1 MASPTQHP
9 NSWFSDPSWLK
20 ALQVEQAVE
29 NVAVVRHSIKG
40 IPAAITPPWAL
51 ETGEANI
58 DDAQTLRRGLES
70 AALLL
75 VVCDLPPGVPCT
87 WEKPW
92 IVQQKHTRWLQ
103 AINGQFPS
111 LPKHRSK
118 QVRKALAQ
126 GLRLEPCADVALL
139 LQLHQKVRKRK
150 SIPSDAAALKRLLT
164 WILTSPHQSSY
175 MAYDNQNRAI
185 ASATFLHNNGRT
197 VYAFGGQERSKVS
210 ALATVLLIQQGIRDA
225 EKAGN
230 NIFDFGGSADEGVDR
245 FYAEFGAHAQPR
257 FRAIL
262 VKGWARPWLRVFR
275 PDLF

>member
-1 MASPTQHP
+1 M
-9 NSWFSDPSWLK
+9 
-20 ALQVEQAVE
+20 QVEQAVD
-29 NVAVVRHSIKG
+29 NAALARQRIKG

-51 ETGEANI
+51 ETGEITI
-58 DDAQTLRRGLES
+58 DHGQALRRTLES
-70 AALLL
+70 AALPL

-92 IVQQKHTRWLQ
+92 IVQHKHTRWLQ
-103 AINGQFPS
+103 AIDGQFPS

-118 QVRKALAQ
+118 QARKAVAQ

-139 LQLHQKVRKRK
+139 LQLHQQVRERK
-150 SIPSDAAALKRLLT
+150 SIPFDAAALKRLLT

-175 MAYDNQNRAI
+175 VVYDDQNQAI

-197 VYAFGGQERSKVS
+197 VYAFGGQERSNVS
-210 ALATVLLIQQGIRDA
+210 ALATVLLIQKGIRDA
-225 EKAGN
+225 EAVGN
-230 NIFDFGGSADEGVDR
+230 DIFDFGGSTDEGVDR
-245 FYAEFGAHAQPR
+245 FYAEFGAHAEPR

>member
-9 NSWFSDPSWLK
+9 NSWFSDPSWLQ
-20 ALQVEQAVE
+20 ALQVEQAVD
-29 NVAVVRHSIKG
+29 NAALARQRIKG

-51 ETGEANI
+51 ETGEITI
-58 DDAQTLRRGLES
+58 DHGQALRRTLES
-70 AALLL
+70 AALPL
-75 VVCDLPPGVPCT
+75 VVCDLPPGIPCT

-92 IVQQKHTRWLQ
+92 IVQHKHTRWLQ
-103 AINGQFPS
+103 AIDGQFPS

-118 QVRKALAQ
+118 QARKAVAQ
-126 GLRLEPCADVALL
+126 GLHLEPCADVALL
-139 LQLHQKVRKRK
+139 LQLHQKVRERK

-175 MAYDNQNRAI
+175 VVYDDQNQAI

-197 VYAFGGQERSKVS
+197 VYAFGGQERSNVS

-225 EKAGN
+225 EVVGN
-230 NIFDFGGSADEGVDR
+230 DIFDFGGSADEGVDR
-245 FYAEFGAHAQPR
+245 FYAEFGAHAEPR

>member
-9 NSWFSDPSWLK
+9 DSWFSDPQWLQ
-20 ALQVEQAVE
+20 ALQVGQAVDS
-29 NVAVVRHSIKG
+29 AALARLRIKG

-51 ETGEANI
+51 ETGEVTSDHVQA
-58 DDAQTLRRGLES
+58 LRRALES
-70 AALLL
+70 SALPL
-75 VVCDLPPGVPCT
+75 VVCDLPPGFPCM

-92 IVQQKHTRWLQ
+92 IVQQKHTRWLK
-103 AINGQFPS
+103 AVDGQFPP

-139 LQLHQKVRKRK
+139 LQLHQQVRERK
-150 SIPSDAAALKRLLT
+150 SIPSDAAALMRLLT
-164 WILTSPHQSSY
+164 WILTSPHQTSY
-175 MAYDNQNRAI
+175 VVYDDQNRAI
-185 ASATFLHNNGRT
+185 ASATFLHNKGRT
-197 VYAFGGQERSKVS
+197 VYAFGGQERSNVS

-225 EKAGN
+225 EAVGN
-230 NIFDFGGSADEGVDR
+230 DIFDFGGSADEGVDR
-245 FYAEFGAHAQPR
+245 FYAEFGAHAEPR

-262 VKGWARPWLRVFR
+262 VKGWAHPWLRVFR

>member
-29 NVAVVRHSIKG
+29 NVAVARHSIKG

-58 DDAQTLRRGLES
+58 DDAQALRRGLES

-92 IVQQKHTRWLQ
+92 IVQQKHTRWLR
-103 AINGQFPS
+103 AIDGQFPS

-139 LQLHQKVRKRK
+139 LQLHQQVRERK
-150 SIPSDAAALKRLLT
+150 SIPSNAAALKRLLT
-164 WILTSPHQSSY
+164 WIIASPHQSSY
-175 MAYDNQNRAI
+175 MAYDDQNRAI

-225 EKAGN
+225 EEVGN
-230 NIFDFGGSADEGVDR
+230 NTFDFGGSADEGVDR

>member
-1 MASPTQHP
+1 MTSPTQHP
-9 NSWFSDPSWLK
+9 NSWFSDPSWLQ
-20 ALQVEQAVE
+20 ALQVEQALDS
-29 NVAVVRHSIKG
+29 AALARQRIQG

-51 ETGEANI
+51 ETGEMTI
-58 DDAQTLRRGLES
+58 DHAQAIRRALES
-70 AALLL
+70 AALPL

-103 AINGQFPS
+103 AIDGQFPS

-126 GLRLEPCADVALL
+126 RLRLEPCADVALL
-139 LQLHQKVRKRK
+139 LQLHQQVRERK
-150 SIPSDAAALKRLLT
+150 SISSDTAALKRLLT
-164 WILTSPHQSSY
+164 WILTSPNQSSY
-175 MAYDNQNRAI
+175 VVYDDQNQAL
-185 ASATFLHNNGRT
+185 ASATFLHNKGRT
-197 VYAFGGQERSKVS
+197 IYAFGGQERSKVS

-225 EKAGN
+225 EKVGN
-230 NIFDFGGSADEGVDR
+230 DVFDFGGSADEGVDR
-245 FYAEFGAHAQPR
+245 FYAEFGAQAQTR

>member
-9 NSWFSDPSWLK
+9 NSWFSDPQWLQT
-20 ALQVEQAVE
+20 LQVGQAID
-29 NVAVVRHSIKG
+29 NVALACQRVKG

-51 ETGEANI
+51 ETGEITI
-58 DDAQTLRRGLES
+58 DHGQALRNALES
-70 AALLL
+70 AALPL

-92 IVQQKHTRWLQ
+92 IVQQKHTRWLK
-103 AINGQFPS
+103 AVNGQFPS

-126 GLRLEPCADVALL
+126 WLRVEPCADIALL
-139 LQLHQKVRKRK
+139 LQLHQQVRERK

-175 MAYDNQNRAI
+175 VVYDNENQAI
-185 ASATFLHNNGRT
+185 ASATFLHNKGRT
-197 VYAFGGQERSKVS
+197 IYAFGGQERSKVS

-225 EKAGN
+225 EKVGN
-230 NIFDFGGSADEGVDR
+230 GVFDFGGSADEGVDR
-245 FYAEFGAHAQPR
+245 FYAEFGAHAEPR
-257 FRAIL
+257 FRATR

>member
-1 MASPTQHP
+1 MTSPTQHP
-9 NSWFSDPSWLK
+9 NSWFSDPSWLQ
-20 ALQVEQAVE
+20 ALQVEQALDS
-29 NVAVVRHSIKG
+29 AALARQRIKG

-51 ETGEANI
+51 ETGEMTI
-58 DDAQTLRRGLES
+58 DDAQAIRRALES
-70 AALLL
+70 AALPL

-103 AINGQFPS
+103 AIDGQFPS

-126 GLRLEPCADVALL
+126 RLRLEPCADVALL
-139 LQLHQKVRKRK
+139 LQLHQQVRERK
-150 SIPSDAAALKRLLT
+150 SISSDTAALKRLLT
-164 WILTSPHQSSY
+164 WILTSPNQSSY
-175 MAYDNQNRAI
+175 VVYDDQNQAL
-185 ASATFLHNNGRT
+185 ASATFLHNKGRT
-197 VYAFGGQERSKVS
+197 IYAFGGQERSKVS

-225 EKAGN
+225 EKVGN
-230 NIFDFGGSADEGVDR
+230 DVFDFGGSADEGVDR
-245 FYAEFGAHAQPR
+245 FYAEFGAQAQTR

>member
-1 MASPTQHP
+1 M
-9 NSWFSDPSWLK
+9 
-20 ALQVEQAVE
+20 QVEQAVDS
-29 NVAVVRHSIKG
+29 AALARQRIKG

-51 ETGEANI
+51 ETGKITI
-58 DDAQTLRRGLES
+58 DHGQALRRALES
-70 AALLL
+70 AALPL
-75 VVCDLPPGVPCT
+75 VVCDLPPGVSCT

-92 IVQQKHTRWLQ
+92 TVQHKHTRWLQ
-103 AINGQFPS
+103 AIDGQFPS

-118 QVRKALAQ
+118 QARKAVAQ

-139 LQLHQKVRKRK
+139 LQLHQQVRERK

-175 MAYDNQNRAI
+175 VVYDDQNQAI

-197 VYAFGGQERSKVS
+197 VYAFGGQERSNVS

-225 EKAGN
+225 EAVGN
-230 NIFDFGGSADEGVDR
+230 DIFDFGGSADAGVDR
-245 FYAEFGAHAQPR
+245 FYAEFGAHAEPR

>member
-1 MASPTQHP
+1 MHP
-9 NSWFSDPSWLK
+9 LTAHPDSWFSDPHWLK
-20 ALQVEQAVE
+20 ALRVEQAIE
-29 NVAVVRHSIKG
+29 NASLARQRVKG
-40 IPAAITPPWAL
+40 LSAAITPPWAL
-51 ETGEANI
+51 ESGNVNNDTAR
-58 DDAQTLRRGLES
+58 TLRRALES
-70 AALLL
+70 AALTL

-92 IVQQKHTRWLQ
+92 IVQHKHTRWLQ
-103 AINGQFPS
+103 AIDGQFPS

-118 QVRKALAQ
+118 QARKAVAQ

-139 LQLHQKVRKRK
+139 LQLHQQVRERK

-175 MAYDNQNRAI
+175 VVYDDQNQAI

-197 VYAFGGQERSKVS
+197 VYAFGGQERSNVS
-210 ALATVLLIQQGIRDA
+210 ALATVLLIQQGILDA
-225 EKAGN
+225 EAVGN
-230 NIFDFGGSADEGVDR
+230 DIFDFGGSADEGVDR
-245 FYAEFGAHAQPR
+245 FYAEFGAHAEPR

>member
-9 NSWFSDPSWLK
+9 DSWFSDPQWLQ
-20 ALQVEQAVE
+20 ALQVGQAVDS
-29 NVAVVRHSIKG
+29 AALARLRIKG

-51 ETGEANI
+51 ETGEVTSDHVQA
-58 DDAQTLRRGLES
+58 LRRALES
-70 AALLL
+70 SALPL
-75 VVCDLPPGVPCT
+75 VVCDLPPGFPCM

-92 IVQQKHTRWLQ
+92 IVQQKHTRWLK
-103 AINGQFPS
+103 AVDGQFPP

-139 LQLHQKVRKRK
+139 LQLHQQVRERK
-150 SIPSDAAALKRLLT
+150 SIPSDAAALKRLLS
-164 WILTSPHQSSY
+164 WILTSPHQTSY
-175 MAYDNQNRAI
+175 VVYDDQNRAI
-185 ASATFLHNNGRT
+185 ASATFLHNKGRT
-197 VYAFGGQERSKVS
+197 VYAFGGQERSNVS

-225 EKAGN
+225 EAVGN
-230 NIFDFGGSADEGVDR
+230 DIFDFGGSADEGVDR
-245 FYAEFGAHAQPR
+245 FYAEFGAHAEPR

-262 VKGWARPWLRVFR
+262 VKGWAHPWLRVFR

>member
-9 NSWFSDPSWLK
+9 DSWFSDPQWLQ
-20 ALQVEQAVE
+20 ALQVGQAVDS
-29 NVAVVRHSIKG
+29 AALARLRIKG

-51 ETGEANI
+51 ETGEVTSDHVQA
-58 DDAQTLRRGLES
+58 LRRALES
-70 AALLL
+70 SALPL
-75 VVCDLPPGVPCT
+75 VVCDLPPSVPCA

-92 IVQQKHTRWLQ
+92 IVQQKHTRWLK
-103 AINGQFPS
+103 AVDGQFTP

-139 LQLHQKVRKRK
+139 LQLHQQVRERK
-150 SIPSDAAALKRLLT
+150 SIPSDAAALMRLLT
-164 WILTSPHQSSY
+164 WILTSPHQTSY
-175 MAYDNQNRAI
+175 VVCDDQNRAI
-185 ASATFLHNNGRT
+185 ASATFLHNKGRT
-197 VYAFGGQERSKVS
+197 VYAFGGQERSNVS

-225 EKAGN
+225 EAVGN
-230 NIFDFGGSADEGVDR
+230 DIFDFGGSADEGVDR
-245 FYAEFGAHAQPR
+245 FYAEFGAHAEPR

-262 VKGWARPWLRVFR
+262 VKGWAHPWLRVFR

>member
-1 MASPTQHP
+1 MASLTQHP
-9 NSWFSDPSWLK
+9 NSWFSDPSWLQ
-20 ALQVEQAVE
+20 ALQLEQAVDS
-29 NVAVVRHSIKG
+29 AALARQRIKG

-51 ETGEANI
+51 ETSEITI
-58 DDAQTLRRGLES
+58 DHGQALRRALES
-70 AALLL
+70 AALPL

-92 IVQQKHTRWLQ
+92 IVQHKHTRWLQ
-103 AINGQFPS
+103 AIDGQFPP

-118 QVRKALAQ
+118 QVRKAVAQ

-139 LQLHQKVRKRK
+139 LQLHQQVRERK

-175 MAYDNQNRAI
+175 VVNNDQNQAI

-197 VYAFGGQERSKVS
+197 VYAFGGQERSNVS
-210 ALATVLLIQQGIRDA
+210 ALATVMLIQQGIRDA
-225 EKAGN
+225 EAVGN
-230 NIFDFGGSADEGVDR
+230 DIFDFGGSADEGVDR
-245 FYAEFGAHAQPR
+245 FYAEFGAHAEPR
-257 FRAIL
+257 WRAIL
-262 VKGWARPWLRVFR
+262 VKGWARPWLRMLR

>member
-9 NSWFSDPSWLK
+9 NSWFSDPGWLQ
-20 ALQVEQAVE
+20 ALQAEQAVDSG
-29 NVAVVRHSIKG
+29 ALAHQRIKG

-51 ETGEANI
+51 ETGKVTI
-58 DDAQTLRRGLES
+58 DDVQAIRRALES
-70 AALLL
+70 AALPL

-118 QVRKALAQ
+118 QVRKALTQ
-126 GLRLEPCADVALL
+126 GLRLEPCVDVALL
-139 LQLHQKVRKRK
+139 LQLHQQVRERK
-150 SIPSDAAALKRLLT
+150 SIPSDATALTRLLT

-175 MAYDNQNRAI
+175 VVYDGQNRAV

-197 VYAFGGQERSKVS
+197 VYAFGGQERSRVS

-225 EKAGN
+225 EEVGN
-230 NIFDFGGSADEGVDR
+230 SIFDFGGSADEGVDR
-245 FYAEFGAHAQPR
+245 FYAEFGAQQKPR

-262 VKGWARPWLRVFR
+262 VKGWARLWLRVFR